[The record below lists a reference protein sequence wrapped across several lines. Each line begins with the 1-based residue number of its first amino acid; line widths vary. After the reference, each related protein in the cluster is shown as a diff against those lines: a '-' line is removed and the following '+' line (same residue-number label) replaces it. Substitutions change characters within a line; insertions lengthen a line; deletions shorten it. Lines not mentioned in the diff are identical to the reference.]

1 MLFGRLHR
9 SLDCTLILYMYIIEF
24 YFILFNILRILYH
37 NVVDDV
43 NEIILL

>member
-1 MLFGRLHR
+1 
-9 SLDCTLILYMYIIEF
+9 MYIIEF
-24 YFILFNILRILYH
+24 YFILFDILRILY

>member
-1 MLFGRLHR
+1 
-9 SLDCTLILYMYIIEF
+9 MYIIEF
-24 YFILFNILRILYH
+24 YFILFDILQILY